1 MKKLLEKIKLFFV
14 MIFGGG
20 KKLEEFLKLHVDDA
34 ISFIQQIKRWVD
46 DPTLDFLIQLSPK
59 KYRDKIN
66 EVLAKVEAVLDEV
79 LKGLNI
85 GKECLEKLTFKERL
99 ACAVDYIRNKT
110 QEEREEIYRQ
120 IGVKYIQ
127 ITSKDYNNGSPIPES
142 TARALLEM
150 QYSALKAD
158 QAEKAKTAA

>member
-34 ISFIQQIKRWVD
+34 ISFIQQIKKFVD
-46 DPTLDFLIQLSPK
+46 DPTLAFVIQLSPK

-66 EVLAKVEAVLDEV
+66 EVLAKVEAVLDKV
-79 LKGLNI
+79 LSGLAI

-99 ACAVDYIRNKT
+99 SCAVDYIRNMT
-110 QEEREEIYRQ
+110 QEQREETYRK
-120 IGVKYIQ
+120 IGVAYIQ
-127 ITSKDYNNGSPIPES
+127 IQGKEFTGKEIPES
-142 TARALLEM
+142 TARYLLEL
-150 QYSALKAD
+150 QYQSIKAD
-158 QAEKAKTAA
+158 AAEKKKEEA